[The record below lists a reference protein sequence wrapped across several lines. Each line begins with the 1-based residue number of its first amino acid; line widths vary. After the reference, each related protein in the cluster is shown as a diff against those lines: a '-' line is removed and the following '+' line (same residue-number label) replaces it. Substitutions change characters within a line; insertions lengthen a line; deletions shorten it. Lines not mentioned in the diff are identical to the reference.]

1 MTEQRKYTLK
11 VIVAVIFILGFPS
24 LFFQYIGDNPL
35 KVTENATRTIAVVNE
50 DIGVEEEKGEEP
62 IRFGQRVAAILDKDS
77 DYDWTVLSRSAAT
90 NGLQSGKYDAVIYI
104 PSNFSENI
112 LTYDQEKPQKAT
124 FQYKVQNQLNAVN
137 KEKVV
142 RELED
147 ETAKVNNDMSS
158 LYWSYVSQEVE
169 KVRGQFD
176 KILEKE
182 IAFQN
187 TMVAFYKPNSKNL
200 AGEIDDQKKILE
212 QIQTNVKSAEEG
224 SSERKNDVQQVEE
237 NLTNFIKYVE
247 EYKMY
252 QEKQKEML
260 LKAQTESVGD
270 IQEGIAM
277 ISEGQN
283 GDREQFESEAGKV
296 FGKLSNVQQQI
307 DENKQI
313 ADNLQEATEDKTSG
327 QQDEL
332 NRLNQDLLSQY
343 SQVTEQTTLNEVQSK
358 LSTLRKELE
367 IAPSKEEEGETLPPI
382 EDNPVIPED
391 EEGETPSE
399 TGEESPT
406 TVPVD
411 LESQRQQLQGMKN
424 DLQAWSE
431 NLAALPEEEQNEGVA
446 DTQQKIA
453 DFSTRLQGVSDQL
466 ENVTVEVPPSNNND
480 NDGKEELQKQIQE
493 LLAVNEALRE
503 RVAQLEEIN
512 NQPNGDVQTVVSMI
526 TDKEDKILSSSQL
539 SESRKQ
545 KLAELF
551 APGIQTENMSK
562 LLQYYGDL
570 SQYELALSRGSNED
584 LQDVVLQNEG
594 TRQRIQAILYG
605 DEQPSVIRKQL
616 QNNLL
621 STAEG
626 IDSFS
631 SSIQQFTDSYG
642 QLIEGE
648 QASIVESLSALQ
660 EKAGSMNETLQSVA
674 SESAVEAPTQE
685 NADVSSLIT
694 LQKSMGQ
701 ELKGMNDLISTLG
714 ERQSSVVEYTGELQ
728 EKVNEVQDQAD
739 TLNNKWSQNVDSTKL
754 VRGQV
759 YRLLNNTLVDGQ
771 NNDYVYDYLAN
782 PLQVSGEVP
791 AEKTKTVPPV
801 VLLVIILI
809 SSLLIG
815 YFSHYY
821 KNAPLLV
828 RGSLFGLLVMIV
840 GLMIST
846 FSLNIY
852 SLSGERAMEWSIFTI
867 VLLLLASTLVRGA
880 FLIGNF
886 VGWIAT
892 VLMILFF
899 ITPLLNLAMPNFN
912 YEDPVSK
919 VYMSIQY
926 ETTSLFAEAT
936 TILLGLTAVLT
947 VIPFI
952 IRMLTSKDKQAESDE
967 TYEA

>member
-1 MTEQRKYTLK
+1 MTEQRKYMLK

-35 KVTENATRTIAVVNE
+35 KVTENATRAIAVVNE

-77 DYDWTVLSRSAAT
+77 DYDWTVLSRSAAA

-112 LTYDQEKPQKAT
+112 LTYDQEKPKKAT

-147 ETAKVNNDMSS
+147 ATAKVNNDMSS

-212 QIQTNVKSAEEG
+212 QIQTNVKSAQEG

-237 NLTNFIKYVE
+237 NLTNFIEYVE
-247 EYKMY
+247 EYKVY

-270 IQEGIAM
+270 IQEGIAT

-296 FGKLSNVQQQI
+296 FGKLSTVQQQI
-307 DENKQI
+307 DENKEMV
-313 ADNLQEATEDKTSG
+313 DNLQEATEDKTSG

-358 LSTLRKELE
+358 LSTLRKDLE
-367 IAPSKEEEGETLPPI
+367 IPPSKGEEGETLPPI
-382 EDNPVIPED
+382 EDNPVVPED
-391 EEGETPSE
+391 EEGEAPPEDSE
-399 TGEESPT
+399 DSYT

-411 LESQRQQLQGMKN
+411 LENQRQQLQGIKD
-424 DLQAWSE
+424 DLQAWNE
-431 NLAALPEEEQNEGVA
+431 NLAALPEEEQNERVA
-446 DTQQKIA
+446 DTQRKIA

-466 ENVTVEVPPSNNND
+466 ENVTVEVPKADND
-480 NDGKEELQKQIQE
+480 NNGKEELQKQIKE

-526 TDKEDKILSSSQL
+526 TNKEAKILSSSQL

-545 KLAELF
+545 RLAELF

-562 LLQYYGDL
+562 LFQYYGDL
-570 SQYELALSRGSNED
+570 SQYELALNRGNNGD
-584 LQDVVLQNEG
+584 LQDAVLQDEG

-626 IDSFS
+626 LDSFS
-631 SSIQQFTDSYG
+631 SSMQEFTDSYG
-642 QLIEGE
+642 QLIERE

-660 EKAGSMNETLQSVA
+660 EKAGSMNETIQSVA

-685 NADVSSLIT
+685 NADVSSLVT

-886 VGWIAT
+886 VGWIIT

-912 YEDPVSK
+912 YEDPASK

-936 TILLGLTAVLT
+936 IILLGLTAVLT

>member
-1 MTEQRKYTLK
+1 MTEQRKYMLK

-35 KVTENATRTIAVVNE
+35 KVTENATRAIAVVNE

-77 DYDWTVLSRSAAT
+77 DYDWTVLSRSAAA

-112 LTYDQEKPQKAT
+112 LTYDQEKPKKAT

-147 ETAKVNNDMSS
+147 ATAKVNNDMSS

-212 QIQTNVKSAEEG
+212 QIQTNVKSAQEG

-237 NLTNFIKYVE
+237 NLTNFIEYVE
-247 EYKMY
+247 EYKVY

-270 IQEGIAM
+270 IQEGIAT

-296 FGKLSNVQQQI
+296 FGKLSTVQQQI
-307 DENKQI
+307 DENKEMV
-313 ADNLQEATEDKTSG
+313 DNLQEATEDKTSG

-358 LSTLRKELE
+358 LSTLRKDLE
-367 IAPSKEEEGETLPPI
+367 IPPSKGEEGETLPPI
-382 EDNPVIPED
+382 EDNPVVPED
-391 EEGETPSE
+391 EEGEAPPEDSE
-399 TGEESPT
+399 DSYT

-411 LESQRQQLQGMKN
+411 LENQRQQLQGIKD
-424 DLQAWSE
+424 DLQAWNE
-431 NLAALPEEEQNEGVA
+431 NLAALPEEEQNERVA

-466 ENVTVEVPPSNNND
+466 KNVTVEVPKADND
-480 NDGKEELQKQIQE
+480 NNGKEELQKQIKE

-526 TDKEDKILSSSQL
+526 TNKEAKILSSSQL

-545 KLAELF
+545 RLAELF

-562 LLQYYGDL
+562 LFQYYGDL
-570 SQYELALSRGSNED
+570 SQYELALNRGNNGD
-584 LQDVVLQNEG
+584 LQDAVLQDEG

-626 IDSFS
+626 LDSFS
-631 SSIQQFTDSYG
+631 SSMQEFTDSYG
-642 QLIEGE
+642 QLIERE

-660 EKAGSMNETLQSVA
+660 EKAGSMNETVQSVA

-685 NADVSSLIT
+685 NADVSSLVT

-886 VGWIAT
+886 VGWIIT

-912 YEDPVSK
+912 YEDPASK

-936 TILLGLTAVLT
+936 IILLGLTAVLT

>member
-1 MTEQRKYTLK
+1 MTEQRKYMLK

-35 KVTENATRTIAVVNE
+35 KVTENATRAIAVVNE

-77 DYDWTVLSRSAAT
+77 DYDWTVLSRSAAA

-112 LTYDQEKPQKAT
+112 LTYDQEKPKKAT

-147 ETAKVNNDMSS
+147 ATAKVNNDMSS

-212 QIQTNVKSAEEG
+212 QIQTNVKSAQEG

-237 NLTNFIKYVE
+237 NLTNFIEYVE
-247 EYKMY
+247 EYKVY

-270 IQEGIAM
+270 IQEGIAT

-296 FGKLSNVQQQI
+296 FGKLSTVQQQI
-307 DENKQI
+307 DENKEMV
-313 ADNLQEATEDKTSG
+313 DNLQEATEDKTSG

-358 LSTLRKELE
+358 LSTLRKDLE
-367 IAPSKEEEGETLPPI
+367 IPPSKGEEGETLPPI
-382 EDNPVIPED
+382 EDNPVVPED
-391 EEGETPSE
+391 EEGEAPPEDSE
-399 TGEESPT
+399 DSYT

-411 LESQRQQLQGMKN
+411 LENQRQQLQGIKD
-424 DLQAWSE
+424 DLQAWNE
-431 NLAALPEEEQNEGVA
+431 NLAALSEEEQNERVA
-446 DTQQKIA
+446 DTQRKIA

-466 ENVTVEVPPSNNND
+466 ENVTVEVPKADND
-480 NDGKEELQKQIQE
+480 NNGKEELQKQIKE

-526 TDKEDKILSSSQL
+526 TNKEAKILSSSQL

-545 KLAELF
+545 RLAELF

-562 LLQYYGDL
+562 LFQYYGDL
-570 SQYELALSRGSNED
+570 SQYELALNRGNNGD
-584 LQDVVLQNEG
+584 LQDAVLQDEG

-626 IDSFS
+626 LDSFS
-631 SSIQQFTDSYG
+631 SSMQEFTDSYG
-642 QLIEGE
+642 QLIERE

-660 EKAGSMNETLQSVA
+660 EKAGSMNETIQSVA

-685 NADVSSLIT
+685 NADVSSLVT

-886 VGWIAT
+886 VGWIIT

-912 YEDPVSK
+912 YEDPASK

-936 TILLGLTAVLT
+936 IILLGLTAVLT

>member
-24 LFFQYIGDNPL
+24 LFFRYIGDNPL

-147 ETAKVNNDMSS
+147 ATAKVNNDMSS

-551 APGIQTENMSK
+551 ASGIQTENMSK

-584 LQDVVLQNEG
+584 LQDAVLQNEG

-886 VGWIAT
+886 VGWIVT

>member
-1 MTEQRKYTLK
+1 
-11 VIVAVIFILGFPS
+11 
-24 LFFQYIGDNPL
+24 
-35 KVTENATRTIAVVNE
+35 
-50 DIGVEEEKGEEP
+50 
-62 IRFGQRVAAILDKDS
+62 
-77 DYDWTVLSRSAAT
+77 
-90 NGLQSGKYDAVIYI
+90 
-104 PSNFSENI
+104 
-112 LTYDQEKPQKAT
+112 
-124 FQYKVQNQLNAVN
+124 
-137 KEKVV
+137 
-142 RELED
+142 
-147 ETAKVNNDMSS
+147 
-158 LYWSYVSQEVE
+158 
-169 KVRGQFD
+169 
-176 KILEKE
+176 
-182 IAFQN
+182 
-187 TMVAFYKPNSKNL
+187 MV
-200 AGEIDDQKKILE
+200 
-212 QIQTNVKSAEEG
+212 
-224 SSERKNDVQQVEE
+224 
-237 NLTNFIKYVE
+237 
-247 EYKMY
+247 
-252 QEKQKEML
+252 
-260 LKAQTESVGD
+260 
-270 IQEGIAM
+270 
-277 ISEGQN
+277 
-283 GDREQFESEAGKV
+283 
-296 FGKLSNVQQQI
+296 
-307 DENKQI
+307 
-313 ADNLQEATEDKTSG
+313 
-327 QQDEL
+327 
-332 NRLNQDLLSQY
+332 
-343 SQVTEQTTLNEVQSK
+343 
-358 LSTLRKELE
+358 
-367 IAPSKEEEGETLPPI
+367 
-382 EDNPVIPED
+382 
-391 EEGETPSE
+391 
-399 TGEESPT
+399 
-406 TVPVD
+406 
-411 LESQRQQLQGMKN
+411 
-424 DLQAWSE
+424 
-431 NLAALPEEEQNEGVA
+431 
-446 DTQQKIA
+446 
-453 DFSTRLQGVSDQL
+453 
-466 ENVTVEVPPSNNND
+466 
-480 NDGKEELQKQIQE
+480 
-493 LLAVNEALRE
+493 
-503 RVAQLEEIN
+503 
-512 NQPNGDVQTVVSMI
+512 
-526 TDKEDKILSSSQL
+526 
-539 SESRKQ
+539 
-545 KLAELF
+545 
-551 APGIQTENMSK
+551 
-562 LLQYYGDL
+562 
-570 SQYELALSRGSNED
+570 
-584 LQDVVLQNEG
+584 
-594 TRQRIQAILYG
+594 
-605 DEQPSVIRKQL
+605 
-616 QNNLL
+616 
-621 STAEG
+621 
-626 IDSFS
+626 
-631 SSIQQFTDSYG
+631 

-754 VRGQV
+754 VRSQV
-759 YRLLNNTLVDGQ
+759 YRLLNNTLVDDQ

-886 VGWIAT
+886 VGWIVT

>member
-1 MTEQRKYTLK
+1 MTEQRKYMLK

-35 KVTENATRTIAVVNE
+35 KVTENATRAIAVVNE

-77 DYDWTVLSRSAAT
+77 DYDWTVLSRSAAA

-112 LTYDQEKPQKAT
+112 LTYDQEKPKKAT

-147 ETAKVNNDMSS
+147 ATAKVNNDMSS

-187 TMVAFYKPNSKNL
+187 TMVAFYKPNSRNL

-212 QIQTNVKSAEEG
+212 QIQTNVKSAQEG

-237 NLTNFIKYVE
+237 NLTNFIEYVE
-247 EYKMY
+247 EYKVY

-270 IQEGIAM
+270 IQEGIAA

-296 FGKLSNVQQQI
+296 FGKLSTVQQQI
-307 DENKQI
+307 NENK
-313 ADNLQEATEDKTSG
+313 AMVDNLQEATEDKTSG

-358 LSTLRKELE
+358 LSTLRKDLE
-367 IAPSKEEEGETLPPI
+367 IPPSKGEEGETLPPI

-391 EEGETPSE
+391 EEGETPPGDSE
-399 TGEESPT
+399 DSST

-411 LESQRQQLQGMKN
+411 LENQRQQLQGIKD
-424 DLQAWSE
+424 DLQAWNE
-431 NLAALPEEEQNEGVA
+431 NLAALPEEEQNERVA

-466 ENVTVEVPPSNNND
+466 ENVTVEVPKAEND
-480 NDGKEELQKQIQE
+480 NNGKEELQKQIKE

-526 TDKEDKILSSSQL
+526 TNKEAKILSSSQL

-545 KLAELF
+545 RLAELF

-562 LLQYYGDL
+562 LFQYYGDL
-570 SQYELALSRGSNED
+570 SQYELALNRGNNGD
-584 LQDVVLQNEG
+584 LQDAVLQDEG

-626 IDSFS
+626 LDSFS
-631 SSIQQFTDSYG
+631 SSMQEFTDSYG
-642 QLIEGE
+642 QLIERE
-648 QASIVESLSALQ
+648 QTSIVESLSALQ
-660 EKAGSMNETLQSVA
+660 EKAGSVNETIQSVA

-685 NADVSSLIT
+685 NADVSSLVT

-886 VGWIAT
+886 VGWIIT

-912 YEDPVSK
+912 YEDPASK

-936 TILLGLTAVLT
+936 IILLGLTAVLT

>member
-1 MTEQRKYTLK
+1 MR
-11 VIVAVIFILGFPS
+11 
-24 LFFQYIGDNPL
+24 
-35 KVTENATRTIAVVNE
+35 RT
-50 DIGVEEEKGEEP
+50 
-62 IRFGQRVAAILDKDS
+62 
-77 DYDWTVLSRSAAT
+77 
-90 NGLQSGKYDAVIYI
+90 
-104 PSNFSENI
+104 
-112 LTYDQEKPQKAT
+112 
-124 FQYKVQNQLNAVN
+124 
-137 KEKVV
+137 
-142 RELED
+142 
-147 ETAKVNNDMSS
+147 KVNNDMSS

-446 DTQQKIA
+446 RYATKDCRLFYTL
-453 DFSTRLQGVSDQL
+453 TRC
-466 ENVTVEVPPSNNND
+466 
-480 NDGKEELQKQIQE
+480 K
-493 LLAVNEALRE
+493 
-503 RVAQLEEIN
+503 
-512 NQPNGDVQTVVSMI
+512 
-526 TDKEDKILSSSQL
+526 
-539 SESRKQ
+539 
-545 KLAELF
+545 
-551 APGIQTENMSK
+551 
-562 LLQYYGDL
+562 
-570 SQYELALSRGSNED
+570 
-584 LQDVVLQNEG
+584 
-594 TRQRIQAILYG
+594 
-605 DEQPSVIRKQL
+605 
-616 QNNLL
+616 
-621 STAEG
+621 
-626 IDSFS
+626 
-631 SSIQQFTDSYG
+631 
-642 QLIEGE
+642 
-648 QASIVESLSALQ
+648 
-660 EKAGSMNETLQSVA
+660 
-674 SESAVEAPTQE
+674 
-685 NADVSSLIT
+685 
-694 LQKSMGQ
+694 
-701 ELKGMNDLISTLG
+701 
-714 ERQSSVVEYTGELQ
+714 
-728 EKVNEVQDQAD
+728 
-739 TLNNKWSQNVDSTKL
+739 
-754 VRGQV
+754 
-759 YRLLNNTLVDGQ
+759 
-771 NNDYVYDYLAN
+771 
-782 PLQVSGEVP
+782 
-791 AEKTKTVPPV
+791 
-801 VLLVIILI
+801 
-809 SSLLIG
+809 
-815 YFSHYY
+815 
-821 KNAPLLV
+821 
-828 RGSLFGLLVMIV
+828 
-840 GLMIST
+840 
-846 FSLNIY
+846 
-852 SLSGERAMEWSIFTI
+852 
-867 VLLLLASTLVRGA
+867 
-880 FLIGNF
+880 
-886 VGWIAT
+886 
-892 VLMILFF
+892 
-899 ITPLLNLAMPNFN
+899 
-912 YEDPVSK
+912 
-919 VYMSIQY
+919 
-926 ETTSLFAEAT
+926 
-936 TILLGLTAVLT
+936 
-947 VIPFI
+947 
-952 IRMLTSKDKQAESDE
+952 
-967 TYEA
+967 

>member
-1 MTEQRKYTLK
+1 MTEQRKYMLK

-35 KVTENATRTIAVVNE
+35 KVTENATRAIAVVNE

-77 DYDWTVLSRSAAT
+77 DYDWTVLSRSAAA

-112 LTYDQEKPQKAT
+112 LTYDQEKPKKAT

-147 ETAKVNNDMSS
+147 ATAKVNNDMSS

-212 QIQTNVKSAEEG
+212 QIQTNVKSAQEG

-237 NLTNFIKYVE
+237 NLTNFIEYVE
-247 EYKMY
+247 EYKVY

-270 IQEGIAM
+270 IQEGIAT

-296 FGKLSNVQQQI
+296 FGKLSTVQQQI
-307 DENKQI
+307 DENKEMV
-313 ADNLQEATEDKTSG
+313 DNLQEATEDKTSG

-358 LSTLRKELE
+358 LSTLRKDLE
-367 IAPSKEEEGETLPPI
+367 IPPSKGEEGETLPPI
-382 EDNPVIPED
+382 EDNPVVPED
-391 EEGETPSE
+391 EEGEAPPEDS
-399 TGEESPT
+399 EESYT

-411 LESQRQQLQGMKN
+411 LENQRQQLQGIKD
-424 DLQAWSE
+424 DLQAWNE
-431 NLAALPEEEQNEGVA
+431 NLAALPEEEQNERVA

-466 ENVTVEVPPSNNND
+466 ENVTVEVPKADND
-480 NDGKEELQKQIQE
+480 NNGKEELQKQIKE

-526 TDKEDKILSSSQL
+526 TNKEAKILSSSQL

-545 KLAELF
+545 RLAELF

-562 LLQYYGDL
+562 LFQYYGDL
-570 SQYELALSRGSNED
+570 SQYELALNRGNNGD
-584 LQDVVLQNEG
+584 LQDAVLQDEG

-626 IDSFS
+626 LDSFS
-631 SSIQQFTDSYG
+631 SSMQEFTDSYG
-642 QLIEGE
+642 QLIERE

-660 EKAGSMNETLQSVA
+660 EKAGSMNETVQSVA

-685 NADVSSLIT
+685 NADVSSLVT

-886 VGWIAT
+886 VGWIIT

-912 YEDPVSK
+912 YEDPASK

-936 TILLGLTAVLT
+936 IILLGLTAVLT

>member
-1 MTEQRKYTLK
+1 MTEQRKYMLK

-35 KVTENATRTIAVVNE
+35 KVTENATRAIAVVNE

-77 DYDWTVLSRSAAT
+77 DYDWTVLSRSAAA

-112 LTYDQEKPQKAT
+112 LTYDQEKPKKAT

-147 ETAKVNNDMSS
+147 ATAKVNNDMSS

-212 QIQTNVKSAEEG
+212 QIQTNVKSAQEG

-237 NLTNFIKYVE
+237 NLTNFIEYVE
-247 EYKMY
+247 EYKVY

-270 IQEGIAM
+270 IQEGIAT

-296 FGKLSNVQQQI
+296 FGKLSTVQQQI
-307 DENKQI
+307 DENKEMV
-313 ADNLQEATEDKTSG
+313 DNLQEATEDKTSG

-358 LSTLRKELE
+358 LSTLRKDLE
-367 IAPSKEEEGETLPPI
+367 IPPSKGEEGETLPPI
-382 EDNPVIPED
+382 EDNPVVPED
-391 EEGETPSE
+391 EEGEAPPEDSE
-399 TGEESPT
+399 DSYT

-411 LESQRQQLQGMKN
+411 LENQRQQLQGIKD
-424 DLQAWSE
+424 DLQAWNE
-431 NLAALPEEEQNEGVA
+431 NLAALPEEEQNERVA

-466 ENVTVEVPPSNNND
+466 ENVTVEVPKADND
-480 NDGKEELQKQIQE
+480 NNGKEELQKQIKE

-526 TDKEDKILSSSQL
+526 TNKEAKILSSSQL

-545 KLAELF
+545 RLAELF

-562 LLQYYGDL
+562 LFQYYGDL
-570 SQYELALSRGSNED
+570 SQYELALNRGNNGD
-584 LQDVVLQNEG
+584 LQDAVLQDEG

-626 IDSFS
+626 LDSFS
-631 SSIQQFTDSYG
+631 SSMQEFTDSYG
-642 QLIEGE
+642 QLIERE

-660 EKAGSMNETLQSVA
+660 EKAGSMNETVQSVA

-685 NADVSSLIT
+685 NADVSSLVT

-886 VGWIAT
+886 VGWIIT

-912 YEDPVSK
+912 YEDPASK

-936 TILLGLTAVLT
+936 IILLGLTAVLT